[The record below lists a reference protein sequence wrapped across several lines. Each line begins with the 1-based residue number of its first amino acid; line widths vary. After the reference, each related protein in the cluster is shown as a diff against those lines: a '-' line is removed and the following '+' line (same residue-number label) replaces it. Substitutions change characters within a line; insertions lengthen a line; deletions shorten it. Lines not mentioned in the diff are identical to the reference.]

1 MEEVTVDVL
10 IENQDEDSPKQDS
23 NDETTVKALNDT
35 ELREQLSEYGISP
48 GPILPSTRTIYEKK
62 LLQFM
67 KECPARAAGQKW
79 CDCVSEEGKD
89 SEQGTTTTKV
99 VLEADNLKAAAECP
113 SGADN
118 KSNIDMAEKQK
129 KLLSPDVEYSLAKI
143 VAELQEIL
151 PEGKV
156 AAYRSQ
162 GQRKKASRSPDK
174 NQRPMK
180 SDLPR
185 EDYGYP
191 EAGTGQSVRRR
202 TIKENPLPVKK
213 GSESKSQVMPES
225 PDEGFIPTRV
235 KMAVFAIFVFILFV
249 YVTMETN
256 PDNPF
261 IAFITGK

>member
-1 MEEVTVDVL
+1 MEEVSVDGL
-10 IENQDEDSPKQDS
+10 LENQDGDSSKQDS
-23 NDETTVKALNDT
+23 NDELDVRALNDI

-67 KECPARAAGQKW
+67 KECPAIAAGQKRD
-79 CDCVSEEGKD
+79 DCVSDTGKNA
-89 SEQGTTTTKV
+89 EQGRTEV
-99 VLEADNLKAAAECP
+99 VLETNNLKMTAECA
-113 SGADN
+113 SG
-118 KSNIDMAEKQK
+118 IDKKTHTDVAERQK

-162 GQRKKASRSPDK
+162 GQRKKANSSPDRK
-174 NQRPMK
+174 HKPMK
-180 SDLPR
+180 DDMPH

-191 EAGTGQSVRRR
+191 EAGAGQSTRRR
-202 TIKENPLPVKK
+202 AIKGNPLPVKK
-213 GSESKSQVMPES
+213 GAEIKSQVVPEQ
-225 PDEGFIPTRV
+225 PDEGYIPMRV
-235 KMAVFAIFVFILFV
+235 KMAVFAIFVFILLI

-256 PDNPF
+256 LDNPF